1 MVMSLVVDIIQDT
14 ILVLRKLNT
23 NIVCDE
29 NVILVQ
35 TRLSA
40 SEKLYY
46 IFYSYKINHSEY
58 YYIKGFKHIYFILLY
73 FQKN

>member
-35 TRLSA
+35 TRLST
-40 SEKLYY
+40 SDKLYY
-46 IFYSYKINHSEY
+46 IFYSYKINHSE

>member
-1 MVMSLVVDIIQDT
+1 MSLGVDITQDT

-35 TRLSA
+35 TDYLLRRN
-40 SEKLYY
+40 YT
-46 IFYSYKINHSEY
+46 IFFIH
-58 YYIKGFKHIYFILLY
+58 IK
-73 FQKN
+73 